1 MLWMEKMFFLWKFK
15 YLEYLKRNFSL
26 QIILIRYRAL
36 GAEEEARLRAE
47 YEEQGKEEEKKVS
60 RK

>member
-1 MLWMEKMFFLWKFK
+1 MSAVDGKDAF
-15 YLEYLKRNFSL
+15 RGNFSL

-60 RK
+60 RE

>member
-1 MLWMEKMFFLWKFK
+1 MLWMEKMLFM
-15 YLEYLKRNFSL
+15 EYLKRYFSL

-60 RK
+60 LE